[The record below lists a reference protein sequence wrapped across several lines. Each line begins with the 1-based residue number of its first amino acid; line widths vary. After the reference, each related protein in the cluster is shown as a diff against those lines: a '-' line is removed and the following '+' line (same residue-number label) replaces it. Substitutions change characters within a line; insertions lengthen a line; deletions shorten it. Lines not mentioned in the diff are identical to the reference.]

1 MSRLGKILLLAPKA
15 KLWTMWQAYDGILR
29 SRVDHKAWGDFRAR
43 YVRLAPAASTA
54 LPMRAP
60 SGKVP
65 RSRMII

>member
-1 MSRLGKILLLAPKA
+1 MSRLGKILPPAPKA
-15 KLWTMWQAYDGILR
+15 NLWTVWQAHDGILR
-29 SRVDHKAWGDFRAR
+29 SRVDHKAWGGFLAQ

-65 RSRMII
+65 RARMTI